1 MRRVLWRL
9 RICTLGRTSQVT
21 VDECVRCRI
30 LIGPCE
36 GSVFVRNCTD
46 CTITVAC
53 KQFRTRECE
62 RCDVYL
68 YALTD
73 PIIES
78 SHAMRIGP
86 FNGGYAHLDAQMKAV
101 GFDPRGSKHA
111 SMYAQFA
118 IGCPRISAHHAH
130 LLGKGTTSRPA
141 AAAAARTGP

>member
-1 MRRVLWRL
+1 MH
-9 RICTLGRTSQVT
+9 GRTSQVT
-21 VDECVRCRI
+21 VDECTRCRI

-36 GSVFVRNCTD
+36 GSVFVRNCAD

-118 IGCPRISAHHAH
+118 IACPRIFGS
-130 LLGKGTTSRPA
+130 
-141 AAAAARTGP
+141 